1 MRGWIELGLLA
12 DGSLPGGPARGLA
25 GWQRQFGDHPA
36 LRFIVPGLSGDTAL
50 GIVKMPE
57 HIAVLLTL
65 SGRGAPIGEAVRD
78 GFLAHYAE
86 RNQGRIDAPEV
97 RFYDVGEQGATL
109 AYQQAMEDGA
119 TFVVGPLL
127 RSPVDELAGYAG
139 ARIPTLLLNYLPD
152 NALPDPLLFQFGL
165 APEDEAAASA
175 RRAIAEGHRRA
186 VAFVPA
192 SSWGERVLAAF
203 NDAFVSYGGELLT
216 YQTYL
221 PEETDYKDEIQ
232 TAMLLNDSVS
242 RYRTM
247 RSTLGGTLQFE
258 PRRRADTDFIFIAA
272 NNASARQLRPQF
284 RFHYAGDLPVY
295 ATSAVYNTN
304 RQESGSD
311 LADIRFADIPW
322 LVDELR
328 GAETPLD
335 ELAPFLASARTQPRL
350 VALGYDAFAAI
361 ELIVQSAADQPAK
374 WSGATGELTL
384 TRSGQIRRLPDF
396 ATFERATPVALPTI
410 ELPEIPGLLD
420 VPVSAPQA
428 ID

>member
-1 MRGWIELGLLA
+1 
-12 DGSLPGGPARGLA
+12 
-25 GWQRQFGDHPA
+25 
-36 LRFIVPGLSGDTAL
+36 
-50 GIVKMPE
+50 
-57 HIAVLLTL
+57 
-65 SGRGAPIGEAVRD
+65 
-78 GFLAHYAE
+78 
-86 RNQGRIDAPEV
+86 
-97 RFYDVGEQGATL
+97 
-109 AYQQAMEDGA
+109 
-119 TFVVGPLL
+119 
-127 RSPVDELAGYAG
+127 
-139 ARIPTLLLNYLPD
+139 
-152 NALPDPLLFQFGL
+152 
-165 APEDEAAASA
+165 
-175 RRAIAEGHRRA
+175 
-186 VAFVPA
+186 
-192 SSWGERVLAAF
+192 
-203 NDAFVSYGGELLT
+203 
-216 YQTYL
+216 
-221 PEETDYKDEIQ
+221 
-232 TAMLLNDSVS
+232 ML
-242 RYRTM
+242 
-247 RSTLGGTLQFE
+247 FE

-272 NNASARQLRPQF
+272 YNASARQLRPQF